1 MASPDR
7 DIFGGIDTRQRFPD
21 TLFGPQLYPRHH
33 RFDRKA
39 ETQFGLSIAWEKAAI
54 ASADSFH
61 AMLPTAACETWRTM
75 SGLDNCKHSRPKSRV
90 R

>member
-1 MASPDR
+1 MMELTSISTARIPTWCS
-7 DIFGGIDTRQRFPD
+7 TYN
-21 TLFGPQLYPRHH
+21 TTPRHH
-33 RFDRKA
+33 RLNRKA

-54 ASADSFH
+54 ASADSLH